1 MEKNNDFLIWIE
13 FKKGSKNAL
22 NKIFLENY
30 DYLFGYGIK
39 LKTDNE
45 FIKDCIQ
52 DLFLKLWKNRER
64 LNEVNSIKLYLLK
77 SLRRLIIDKLS
88 SKSKLIFKKPF
99 CEKEFDIEYSHED
112 FIINNERSNEI
123 KNKLNRALNN
133 LPKRQ
138 RETIYLRYF
147 EGLSIKDISEI
158 MSLKVQCVRN
168 NIYKGLKTLKDI
180 ISS

>member
-1 MEKNNDFLIWIE
+1 MEKNNDLLIWIK
-13 FKKGSKNAL
+13 FKKGCKKSL

-30 DYLFGYGIK
+30 DYLFSYGIK
-39 LKTDNE
+39 LKTDTE

-77 SLRRLIIDKLS
+77 SLRRLIIDKIS
-88 SKSKLIFKKPF
+88 SKSRLIFKKTF
-99 CEKEFDIEYSHED
+99 CEKEFDIEFSHED
-112 FIINNERSNEI
+112 FIINNQRAIEI
-123 KNKLNRALNN
+123 KNKLNNALNN

-158 MSLKVQCVRN
+158 LLLNVQCVRN
-168 NIYKGLKTLKDI
+168 NIYRGLKTLKNI
-180 ISS
+180 ILL